1 MHKFQVGDKVIVRK
15 PADGKWELVSWIYS
29 YNKYVG
35 KSARIVKIWKELGC
49 VRLDI
54 DEKCVFSTHWIE
66 PVNEEIL
73 LEDDDLLDFISE
85 YRKG

>member
-15 PADGKWELVSWIYS
+15 PDVRREKVGWVDSCD
-29 YNKYVG
+29 KYVG